1 MKTKT
6 MTNNSL
12 VKFVT
17 ETIISR
23 MNNEKTSKT
32 IVRATIIS
40 LRAMTERMTNLVTLL
55 SKPFKESF
63 KFSDSIKEKQRTCSI
78 SYQFLILSLSLKSL

>member
-40 LRAMTERMTNLVTLL
+40 LRAMTQRMTN
-55 SKPFKESF
+55 
-63 KFSDSIKEKQRTCSI
+63 
-78 SYQFLILSLSLKSL
+78 